1 MTRRHERGEHGSPH
15 ARRVEPVGRSAGD
28 GRASRGSGR
37 LDTTTLAQRISHV
50 CHRRSWYGRVVVR
63 RADPDDRVEPRS
75 WTFLSNHAHV
85 LICLSRDPGM
95 RLRDVADLVG
105 ITERTAQ
112 LIVADLEAEGYLTR
126 QRVGRR
132 NRYRLHLNRP
142 LRHPLESHHRI
153 GELIDILGDPPAGEP
168 RAASGA
174 RSTDPR
180 RSRVRT

>member
-1 MTRRHERGEHGSPH
+1 
-15 ARRVEPVGRSAGD
+15 
-28 GRASRGSGR
+28 
-37 LDTTTLAQRISHV
+37 
-50 CHRRSWYGRVVVR
+50 
-63 RADPDDRVEPRS
+63 
-75 WTFLSNHAHV
+75 
-85 LICLSRDPGM
+85 M

-153 GELIDILGDPPAGEP
+153 GELIDILGDPPTGE
-168 RAASGA
+168 RRVTAGA
-174 RSTDPR
+174 RPTDRHRPR
-180 RSRVRT
+180 TRT